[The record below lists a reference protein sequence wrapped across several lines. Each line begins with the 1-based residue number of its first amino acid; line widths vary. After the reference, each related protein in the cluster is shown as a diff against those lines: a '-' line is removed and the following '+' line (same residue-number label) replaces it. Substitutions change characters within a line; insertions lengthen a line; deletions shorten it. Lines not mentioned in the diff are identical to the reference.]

1 MDLAVQ
7 YIHAY
12 ILLEFSYLEHKVL
25 FDMVLRKA
33 GFSREYI
40 LGLQK
45 ANHKIRLNKSKI
57 RALIGR
63 WPASSYNSHTVTEV
77 VDDIITRTV
86 NREIAYY
93 KYYTSKKDGTYTA
106 LYQLTVSNDYVLFH
120 DVFLNKYYEL
130 IKERYQDSKVF
141 AIIIQLHITI
151 IFFNYHLHAG
161 HSKTMHSFVT
171 LYRNK
176 FILFKDWTVFI

>member
-1 MDLAVQ
+1 MKKRILKNSDFEIQKIILSGLQLNNYPLSQGIDDIVRELLRLNDKSHSQTVNIDLAVQ

-12 ILLEFSYLEHKVL
+12 ILLGFSYLEHKAL

-33 GFSREYI
+33 GFSSEYI
-40 LGLQK
+40 SGLQK
-45 ANHKIRLNKSKI
+45 ANPKIRLTKSKI
-57 RALIGR
+57 RSLIGR

-77 VDDIITRTV
+77 VDDIIARTA
-86 NREIAYY
+86 NREIGYY

-130 IKERYQDSKVF
+130 IKE
-141 AIIIQLHITI
+141 
-151 IFFNYHLHAG
+151 
-161 HSKTMHSFVT
+161 
-171 LYRNK
+171 
-176 FILFKDWTVFI
+176 